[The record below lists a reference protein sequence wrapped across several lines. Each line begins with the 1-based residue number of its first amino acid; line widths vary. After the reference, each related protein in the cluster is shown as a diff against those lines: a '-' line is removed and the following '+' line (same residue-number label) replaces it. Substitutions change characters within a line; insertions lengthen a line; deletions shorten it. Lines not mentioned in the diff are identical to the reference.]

1 MGKALLLVLLKGELL
16 IPPNPPELEPGA
28 PGLESIPELLGID
41 ENSLFKK

>member
-16 IPPNPPELEPGA
+16 IAPNPPELEPGA

-41 ENSLFKK
+41 ENSLYT